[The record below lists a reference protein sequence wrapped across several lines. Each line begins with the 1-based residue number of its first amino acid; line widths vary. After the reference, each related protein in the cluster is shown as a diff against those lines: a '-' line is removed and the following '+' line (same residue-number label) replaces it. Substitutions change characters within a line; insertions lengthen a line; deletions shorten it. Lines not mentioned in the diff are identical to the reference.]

1 MYDKEYNGLVYKCS
15 GSPEEEW
22 PALGRERSLHE
33 ELAYEIGLGRVRKS
47 LSRRK
52 LLRND
57 SRPGCEDVRNEA
69 IGTKSRKS
77 VLNRYFFSPMISELF
92 PLHFVVPKPR
102 ISWVHL
108 HTFPN
113 YDTRSQMKWSL
124 QLFLA
129 GTVHDSM
136 IPWFYS
142 SSHSSRELIP
152 SASNSSFLFFFPF
165 PLSLILCSRAIS
177 TFK

>member
-1 MYDKEYNGLVYKCS
+1 MLREPRRGVT
-15 GSPEEEW
+15 SPGE
-22 PALGRERSLHE
+22 REKSARR
-33 ELAYEIGLGRVRKS
+33 AGIWDRAGRVRKS

-52 LLRND
+52 LLGND
-57 SRPGCEDVRNEA
+57 SRPRCEDVRNDA
-69 IGTKSRKS
+69 IGTKSPKS

-92 PLHFVVPKPR
+92 PLSFLVPKPR
-102 ISWVHL
+102 ISWARL

-113 YDTRSQMKWSL
+113 YDMRSQMRWSL
-124 QLFLA
+124 QIFLA

-152 SASNSSFLFFFPF
+152 SASNSFFLFFIFFPPVF
-165 PLSLILCSRAIS
+165 DSLFTCHFHI
-177 TFK
+177 

>member
-22 PALGRERSLHE
+22 PDPGEREKSAWR
-33 ELAYEIGLGRVRKS
+33 AGIWDRAGRVRKS

-52 LLRND
+52 LLGND
-57 SRPGCEDVRNEA
+57 SRPGCEDVRNKA

-92 PLHFVVPKPR
+92 PLYFMIPKPR

-113 YDTRSQMKWSL
+113 YDTRSQMRWSL

-152 SASNSSFLFFFPF
+152 SASNSSFLFFFSF
-165 PLSLILCSRAIS
+165 PLSLILCSHAIS